1 MFGKLILVSGF
12 VTTAIN
18 GDFSAV
24 GVIAGSIVTFF
35 ALCVLDADRGCR
47 TLASTIM
54 ARFMAI
60 LWAFLF
66 VGFHWLLNHA
76 AGRNYFTFTDTIVI
90 SFVLTVMMTMWF
102 WLFTWFASVLVSGDP
117 DYEQWKAAGGHH
129 LWDTL
134 PTTLLNPDP
143 PHIRNGGRR

>member
-18 GDFSAV
+18 GDLSAV
-24 GVIAGSIVTFF
+24 GVIAGAIVTFIV
-35 ALCVLDADRGCR
+35 LCGFDAGRGCR
-47 TLASTIM
+47 TLPSTIM

-60 LWAFLF
+60 LWMFLF

-90 SFVLTVMMTMWF
+90 SFILTVMLTMWF
-102 WLFTWFASVLVSGDP
+102 WLFAWWASVLVSGDP
-117 DYEQWKAAGGHH
+117 DYEKWKAAGGHYF
-129 LWDTL
+129 WDTIS
-134 PTTLLNPDP
+134 TTLLNPDP
-143 PHIRNGGRR
+143 PHIRNGGQR